1 MDAEAFISRLK
12 QLTQYRG
19 QIVHVEN
26 LGPRP
31 AIFGDLDS
39 PLHPALEWA
48 LKDAGISRLYLHQ
61 AQAVNAVRHG
71 DNVIVVSGTAS
82 GKTLCYNL
90 PVIDRILNGGHARA
104 LYLFPTKALAQDQL
118 RVLRDLTAKQM
129 PKLKFATY
137 DGDTPREQRAQ
148 IRKNHQII
156 LTNPDML
163 HLGILPNNTAWSKFF
178 SQLQYVVI
186 DEAHAY
192 RGVFGSHVANVLR
205 RLRRI
210 CNFYG
215 SDPQFICASATIANP
230 GEHAGRLTGKE
241 MAVIADDGSPRGG
254 KHFVFWNP
262 PLIDEASGSRHSANS
277 EATFLFSELVQHGI
291 RTIVFTKARKVAEL
305 ILMYTREVLG
315 KAAPEL
321 IPLVKSYRAG
331 YLAEDRRQIERELF
345 NGQLLGVTATNALE
359 LGVDIGTLD
368 ATVLTGYPGTIAS
381 TWQQAGRSGRGQDG
395 SLSILIGLGD
405 PLDQYLMRH
414 PQAFFGRPHEH
425 CLVNPLNPHILEE
438 HLLCAAHELPLS
450 ESDSTYFGPDFVDSA
465 RVLESER
472 RLSYE
477 RRWFYS
483 GADPYPA
490 QGINIRSVSA
500 ETYDIIDAS
509 GGGRLLES
517 VDGATAFQQ
526 IHSGAAYLHQGETY
540 LIENLDLVSKTAV
553 ARRADIDYYT
563 QPQTMTQIKIDREEK
578 RKVLGS
584 STVCFGDVSV
594 SEQVIG
600 FKRKQQYT
608 ETVLGVSLLDLPA
621 RLFETKAL
629 WFDIP
634 DSLAH
639 EIQSSGLDLLGGL
652 HATEHAAIGV
662 LPLFAMCDRSDIG
675 GVSTPFHIDTGRA
688 QVFIYDGYA
697 GGVGIAEKGFEIIS
711 DLWDVT
717 LQVIKECSCHDGCPG
732 CIQSPKCGNG
742 NEPLD
747 KEAAVL
753 ILRSLLVSPPGANRS
768 GRM

>member
-1 MDAEAFISRLK
+1 M
-12 QLTQYRG
+12 
-19 QIVHVEN
+19 EN
-26 LGPRP
+26 LRPRP
-31 AIFGDLDS
+31 AIFGDLDA

-48 LKDAGISRLYLHQ
+48 LKDAGIGRLYLHQ
-61 AQAVNAVRHG
+61 AQAVNAARRG
-71 DNVIVVSGTAS
+71 ENVIVVTGTAS

-90 PVIDRILNGGHARA
+90 PVIDKILQTGRARA

-118 RVLRDLTAKQM
+118 RVLGDLTSKHM

-148 IRKNHQII
+148 IRKNHQIV

-178 SQLQYVVI
+178 AQLQYVVV

-192 RGVFGSHVANVLR
+192 RGVFGSHVADVLR

-215 SDPQFICASATIANP
+215 SDPQFILTSATIANP
-230 GEHAGRLTGKE
+230 GAHGGNLTAKE
-241 MAVIADDGSPRGG
+241 MTVVDGDGSPSGG

-262 PLIDEASGSRHSANS
+262 PLIDAASGARHSTNS
-277 EATFLFSELVQHGI
+277 EATLLFSELVEHGT
-291 RTIVFTKARKVAEL
+291 RTIVFAKSRKVAEL
-305 ILMYTREVLG
+305 ILMYTRDAL
-315 KAAPEL
+315 KKTAPEL

-368 ATVLTGYPGTIAS
+368 ATILTGYPGTIAS
-381 TWQQAGRSGRGQDG
+381 TWQQAGRSGRGQEG
-395 SLSILIGLGD
+395 SLSILVALGD

-414 PQAFFGRPHEH
+414 PESFFGRPHEH
-425 CLVNPLNPHILEE
+425 CLVNPTNPHILAE

-450 ESDSTYFGPDFVDSA
+450 EEDSAYFGPEFVDCA
-465 RVLESER
+465 AALQAEG
-472 RLSYE
+472 RLSYQ

-483 GADPYPA
+483 DTDPYPA
-490 QGINIRSVSA
+490 QNINIRSVSGD
-500 ETYDIIDAS
+500 TYDIIDA
-509 GGGRLLES
+509 GRGGRLLES

-526 IHSGAAYLHQGETY
+526 IHAGAAYLHQGETY
-540 LIENLDLVSKTAV
+540 LIEKLDLPSKTAI
-553 ARRADIDYYT
+553 ARKADIDYYT
-563 QPQTMTQIKIDREEK
+563 QPQTLTQITIQHEEK
-578 RKVLGS
+578 RKIVGKS
-584 STVCFGDVSV
+584 AVCFGDVNV

-608 ETVLGVSLLDLPA
+608 DTVLGMSLLDLPS
-621 RLFETKAL
+621 RSFETKAL

-634 DSLAH
+634 DSLAR
-639 EIQSSGLDLLGGL
+639 EFQRDEMDLLGGL

-662 LPLFAMCDRSDIG
+662 LPLFAMCDRNDIG
-675 GVSTPFHIDTGRA
+675 GVSTPFHPDTGRA

-711 DLWDVT
+711 DLWEVT
-717 LQVIKECSCHDGCPG
+717 LQVIKECSCQDGCPS

-747 KEAAVL
+747 KEAAIL
-753 ILRSLLVSPPGANRS
+753 ILKSLLAAPSRQNES
-768 GRM
+768 GRG